1 MMDDDDEPQEPT
13 NREWALQQLAGAAG
27 WECDKLARDDELGS
41 LFVFHD
47 GLATTA
53 ALKRKEEILGMLRWK
68 YATDPFFSISSKL
81 RLRLAGDGAC
91 QVVCDEGVVVVDVEL
106 LFPVASDEPG
116 CRAQLRSYLGIL
128 RALCDG
134 HDHPEQYYFK
144 TWPKPSHGEA
154 SSALDAVAA
163 IVERVIKRHYGAPLD
178 LSKTQCDT
186 VASLFSYVV
195 LTFESRAFSE
205 AFDDEIAEPGQVS
218 KAAAQAAAEER
229 RLASM
234 PDTPDGLPPEAVDV
248 WQMLAGVGKA
258 PEPKRR
264 GRVCVPLVDLFDG
277 APTGKHNASTQRNT
291 LDGETVITMTTCA
304 KISAKGDVLN
314 AYGPNGAA
322 TMLFKYGFAPWSN
335 GKHDGGPSFDATFIC
350 PSPAV
355 YNGLDHLQQ
364 YGLELKGY
372 TRARIC
378 DDGWRLGDPQIDDTP
393 PMFETTSTAR
403 RVCERNPTLGRFEKF
418 ATLVLASENPE
429 IFDLEDELPKHTVG
443 ASMLRL
449 LRDQL
454 RLYATTAK
462 QDAELL
468 HVDGLPAPQRRRVR
482 AAPRAQRAP
491 ALGAAHPREVR
502 LRRRRARRLRPRRGA
517 FSLPCQHCGWC
528 LRTVLCSRCKA
539 APFCS
544 NACLKAHWPVHKAV
558 CKKASKK

>member
-91 QVVCDEGVVVVDVEL
+91 QVVC
-106 LFPVASDEPG
+106 
-116 CRAQLRSYLGIL
+116 RRSYLGIL

-154 SSALDAVAA
+154 SSAVSWAADDVARLRGTSAHRLVSCGRRQLDAVAA

-205 AFDDEIAEPGQVS
+205 AFDDEIAEPGQ
-218 KAAAQAAAEER
+218 
-229 RLASM
+229 
-234 PDTPDGLPPEAVDV
+234 
-248 WQMLAGVGKA
+248 
-258 PEPKRR
+258 
-264 GRVCVPLVDLFDG
+264 
-277 APTGKHNASTQRNT
+277 RNT

-322 TMLFKYGFAPWSN
+322 TMLFKYGFAPWGN

-372 TRARIC
+372 TPAHLRA
-378 DDGWRLGDPQIDDTP
+378 
-393 PMFETTSTAR
+393 
-403 RVCERNPTLGRFEKF
+403 
-418 ATLVLASENPE
+418 
-429 IFDLEDELPKHTVG
+429 
-443 ASMLRL
+443 
-449 LRDQL
+449 
-454 RLYATTAK
+454 
-462 QDAELL
+462 
-468 HVDGLPAPQRRRVR
+468 
-482 AAPRAQRAP
+482 
-491 ALGAAHPREVR
+491 
-502 LRRRRARRLRPRRGA
+502 LRRRLAPGRP
-517 FSLPCQHCGWC
+517 PD
-528 LRTVLCSRCKA
+528 
-539 APFCS
+539 
-544 NACLKAHWPVHKAV
+544 
-558 CKKASKK
+558 